1 MDILD
6 TAQDG
11 IIVPKDKMVDAT
23 RPKNTGLVPRGR
35 GNTMHIF
42 ITVLIVIGYFALV
55 LAVFSVLLK
64 VVFRVPREVVRK
76 FQHIGF
82 AASVFIFTERCDTW
96 WQAVLVI
103 VIFGATI
110 FFGIWLMER
119 SRFYQRFFVDRD
131 SSGGE
136 LKKSALIAMGVF
148 ALLFTLFGGVLPR
161 ADNEIIIVAVMSWG
175 VGDALAALF
184 GKYLGKRKLNS
195 PGVDPEKTWVGSV
208 SMSLGVFVAVMIML
222 LVFAGEPW
230 WAALVSAAIISIVST
245 TIEAYSKKGLDTL
258 GIPLGVAFTLYGLR
272 WFWIL
277 VLGG

>member
-1 MDILD
+1 MGKTMTNMRDLLP
-6 TAQDG
+6 G
-11 IIVPKDKMVDAT
+11 GVV
-23 RPKNTGLVPRGR
+23 
-35 GNTMHIF
+35 NTMHIF
-42 ITVLIVIGYFALV
+42 VTFLIVIGYFVLV
-55 LAVFSVLLK
+55 LAFFSVILR

-96 WQAVLVI
+96 WQAVSVI
-103 VIFGATI
+103 VIFGVAI
-110 FFGIWLMER
+110 FFGLWLMEK
-119 SRFYQRFFVDRD
+119 SPLYKRFFVDRD
-131 SSGGE
+131 ASGGE
-136 LKKSALIAMGVF
+136 MKKSGLLAMAVF
-148 ALLFTLFGGVLPR
+148 ALLFALFGGVLPR
-161 ADNEIIIVAVMSWG
+161 ADNEIIVVAVMSWG

-184 GKYLGKRKLNS
+184 GRYLGKRKLNS
-195 PGVDPEKTWVGSV
+195 WGIDPEKTWFGSV
-208 SMSLGVFVAVMIML
+208 SMSLGVFVAVTIML

>member
-1 MDILD
+1 
-6 TAQDG
+6 
-11 IIVPKDKMVDAT
+11 
-23 RPKNTGLVPRGR
+23 
-35 GNTMHIF
+35 MHIF
-42 ITVLIVIGYFALV
+42 ITVLIVIGYFGLV
-55 LAVFSVLLK
+55 LAFFSVLLR

-82 AASVFIFTERCDTW
+82 AASVFIFIERCQSW
-96 WQAVLVI
+96 WEAVI
-103 VIFGATI
+103 VLLVFGATI
-110 FFGIWLMER
+110 YLGLWLMEK
-119 SRFYQRFFVDRD
+119 SPLYKRFFVDRD
-131 SSGGE
+131 AAGGE
-136 LKKSALIAMGVF
+136 MKKSGLLAMGVF
-148 ALLFTLFGGVLPR
+148 AFLFAFFGGILPR
-161 ADNEIIIVAVMSWG
+161 ADEEIIIVAVMSWG

-195 PGVDPEKTWVGSV
+195 PGVDPAKTWVGSV
-208 SMSLGVFVAVMIML
+208 SMALGVFVAVLIML

-230 WAALVSAAIISIVST
+230 WAALISAAVISAVST

>member
-1 MDILD
+1 MVVDIM
-6 TAQDG
+6 Q
-11 IIVPKDKMVDAT
+11 V
-23 RPKNTGLVPRGR
+23 
-35 GNTMHIF
+35 F
-42 ITVLIVIGYFALV
+42 ITVLIVIGYFLVV
-55 LAVFSVLLK
+55 LAFFSVLLR

-82 AASVFIFTERCDTW
+82 AASVFIFTERCETW
-96 WQAVLVI
+96 WQAVI
-103 VIFGATI
+103 VVFLFGLAI
-110 FFGIWLMER
+110 YLGVWLLER
-119 SRFYQRFFVDRD
+119 TPFYKRFFVDRE

-136 LKKSALIAMGVF
+136 MKKSGFLAMAVF
-148 ALLFTLFGGVLPR
+148 AILFLFFGGILPR

-208 SMSLGVFVAVMIML
+208 SMALGVFVGVLTML
-222 LVFAGEPW
+222 LVFAAKPW
-230 WAALVSAAIISIVST
+230 WAAIISAVIISVVST
-245 TIEAYSKKGLDTL
+245 SIEAYSKKGLDTL